1 MRGGREETSSW
12 SRGLGTASQRGG
24 SCSQVLKKERELPRK
39 MGVLGDEG
47 TALEKH
53 GGVAHQLCLR
63 SFKWL
68 PEAELCRWEWGGTP
82 ETQLEGG
89 WTRSQRALLP
99 HQGDWA
105 SLLQQQGAK
114 AGFKQ
119 WGT

>member
-1 MRGGREETSSW
+1 MNATGRRKHRVRGGREEASSW

-68 PEAELCRWEWGGTP
+68 TEAELWVRVGVGR
-82 ETQLEGG
+82 ETRD
-89 WTRSQRALLP
+89 TA
-99 HQGDWA
+99 
-105 SLLQQQGAK
+105 
-114 AGFKQ
+114 
-119 WGT
+119 